1 MKYMAAL
8 KQKRYF
14 WLGLIAS
21 VLLVCGYS
29 QAFADS
35 TEEPAQSIPKT
46 IPAIWEAIDKHGASI
61 NQALSDNHLTSIHE
75 HAFAIRDL
83 ANALPAL
90 SKDLSEEQKKTLQQN
105 LSYVGQLATRL
116 DKTGDANDKEGTE
129 ANWQKLQKVL
139 AQLRALYTPN
149 APN

>member
-1 MKYMAAL
+1 MKHMTL
-8 KQKRYF
+8 KQRKHF

-29 QAFADS
+29 QAIADS
-35 TEEPAQSIPKT
+35 TEEPTKSIPKT
-46 IPAIWEAIDKHGASI
+46 IPAIWEAVDKHVASM
-61 NQALSDNHLTSIHE
+61 NQVLSGDDLTSIHQ

-83 ANALPAL
+83 VNALPAL

-105 LSYVGQLATRL
+105 LSYVNQLATRL

-139 AQLRALYTPN
+139 AQLRTLYPSD